1 MPSSLEK
8 SIIAT
13 VCYYDVLN
21 YPLTGFEIYKYLINV
36 DFIKRHND
44 KALKQVQND
53 RADISFYDII
63 EALENSLE
71 LRKIIFQKN
80 GFYFLKGRDEIIKK
94 HIWRKKIADE
104 KWKKARRIIWFF
116 DCIPFIRMIT
126 ISGSLALG
134 NTCRESDLDL
144 LIVTKTGRIWTC
156 RTLVTFLTILLGVR
170 RHGNVTRDKIC
181 LNHYIVDKSLEIPFK
196 SLYNAQSYARLVP
209 IIDKNGFIFK
219 QFQKANSWIGEYLLF
234 WPEASRRYPGMSPTK
249 NLRAIK
255 SNKVLIS
262 LAKFLEIVLNDKI
275 GNFFEKK
282 LAKYERARIE
292 KDPLKEKPGG
302 RIVAN
307 DTQLEFHPN
316 SPEVRI
322 IQGFNARMKKL
333 GFLELACQK
342 DSGLVK

>member
-1 MPSSLEK
+1 MPNFLEK

-44 KALKQVQND
+44 KALKQFQND
-53 RADISFYDII
+53 RADISFYDVI
-63 EALENSLE
+63 ETLENSLE
-71 LRKIIFQKN
+71 LRKIIFQRN

-116 DCIPFIRMIT
+116 EGIPFIRMIT
-126 ISGSLALG
+126 VSGSLALG

-156 RTLVTFLTILLGVR
+156 RTLVTFLTILLGVH

-181 LNHYIVDKSLEIPFK
+181 LNHYIIDKSLEIPFK

-209 IIDKNGFIFK
+209 IIDKNGFVFR
-219 QFQKANSWIGEYLLF
+219 QFQKANSWIKDYLIF
-234 WPEASRRYPGMSPTK
+234 WPESRKG
-249 NLRAIK
+249 NLRIVRR
-255 SNKVLIS
+255 NKGLSIF
-262 LAKFLEIVLNDKI
+262 AECLEMVLNNRI
-275 GNFFEKK
+275 GNSIEKI
-282 LAKYERARIE
+282 LAKYEKERIE
-292 KDPLKEKPGG
+292 KNPLKGKPGG
-302 RIVAN
+302 RIVAD